1 MNTSVIPHQRTTS
14 VENPGQEDVIHVQ
27 AYQELEILLHQ
38 YEGTVPIHREIHIH
52 KGARLRVLSL
62 GLPSQYVPSPRGNP
76 PPGTPSYLRM
86 FHHFVL
92 EEDSQLFLTEVV
104 FHSSSSQHHT
114 VIELQGPKSKADV
127 VGIYGGWGTAEQHH
141 AYIVHHKG
149 PHTISTS
156 HFRSVVTGTA
166 HLTFQDRIHI
176 TQGAPKSEGLLSIRN
191 LILNDGAHA
200 EAYPELEIEN
210 NDVSCSHGATTGGID
225 SHQAYY
231 LQSRGISPEE
241 SRALLVLAHMAPA
254 FPRLPEIYQE
264 QVRRLVLE
272 QLAYAREGGMLP

>member
-1 MNTSVIPHQRTTS
+1 MNTPAIPQQRTVS
-14 VENPGQEDVIHVQ
+14 VENPVQGDVIHVQ
-27 AYQELEILLHQ
+27 AYQEQEILLPPQ
-38 YEGTVPIHREIHIH
+38 EGVVPSHREIHLH

-62 GLPSQYVPSPRGNP
+62 GIPPQNILSVPEAPASEAHPHI
-76 PPGTPSYLRM
+76 

-92 EEDSQLFLTEVV
+92 EEDSQLLLTEVV

-114 VIELQGPKSKADV
+114 VIELQGPGSKVDV
-127 VGIYGGWGTAEQHH
+127 LGIYGGWGVAEQHH
-141 AYIVHHKG
+141 SYIVHHHA
-149 PHTISTS
+149 PHTTSTS

-166 HLTFQDRIHI
+166 HLVFQDRIHI
-176 TQGAPKSEGLLSIRN
+176 ARGAPKSDGILSIRN

-225 SHQAYY
+225 PHQAYY

-241 SRALLVLAHMAPA
+241 SRALLVLAHIATA
-254 FPRLPEIYQE
+254 FPRLPEVYQE

-272 QLAYAREGGMLP
+272 QLAYAKEGGAIQ